1 MMAILLQ
8 CDADAD
14 TKIVSTALKLAILN
28 EGRDVVFVADDT
40 DIAVMILYH
49 WKEELGDII
58 FYQERQQKGL
68 SIKQAAER
76 LGDLREHVLLV
87 HAWSGCDTV

>member
-14 TKIVSTALKLAILN
+14 TKIVSTALEFAILD
-28 EGRDVVFVADDT
+28 EGRDVVFVAGDT

-49 WKEELGDII
+49 WKEELGDI
-58 FYQERQQKGL
+58 
-68 SIKQAAER
+68 QAAER

-87 HAWSGCDTV
+87 HAWSSCDTV

>member
-1 MMAILLQ
+1 M
-8 CDADAD
+8 
-14 TKIVSTALKLAILN
+14 
-28 EGRDVVFVADDT
+28 ADDT

-58 FYQERQQKGL
+58 FDQERQQKGS

-76 LGDLREHVLLV
+76 LGDLREDVLFG
-87 HAWSGCDTV
+87 HAWSGCNTLLAPYGKGKPSFLKQVTKNEELKDVSITIMNDA